1 MIDSMRDIDEK
12 DNPDFNDNDYLL
24 AAYGA
29 ALKVLTSYSEI
40 EGVDVQYELTQAR
53 DNREDS
59 PVTQI
64 INQAKKEAYDYLVP
78 AGIDAYEWTQLEA
91 SERFFIK
98 GFESNLNG
106 DFRNG
111 TFQELARSFG
121 IVEYKNMLGDTKANQ
136 VRFKTPAE
144 FGDRDTGDSF
154 NDTLLRQLLLA
165 LHVAVKN
172 ENALEGRKYLK
183 GYYDTGNTYWTLRT
197 RMKMLLG
204 YLSKAGTNAN
214 LPMWKEFA
222 EMADTLMNAIAN
234 DMV

>member
-1 MIDSMRDIDEK
+1 M
-12 DNPDFNDNDYLL
+12 
-24 AAYGA
+24 
-29 ALKVLTSYSEI
+29 KVLTSYSEI

-98 GFESNLNG
+98 GFEANLNG

-121 IVEYKNMLGDTKANQ
+121 IVDYKNILGNTKANQ
-136 VRFKTPAE
+136 VRFKTPSE

-165 LHVAVKN
+165 LHIAVKN

-222 EMADTLMNAIAN
+222 EMADILMNAIAN